1 MIPIK
6 VPCGCGQEYE
16 FEAEP
21 VDGQLASPVACPVC
35 GADGTR
41 FANFVISQASPAPI
55 AAATPPSPSSLR
67 MEHAASVEELEPVAD
82 FAPVATASAVAERP
96 KRVVPQRA
104 VEDTWDYNLG
114 RGILGAFIGAAIG
127 CGAMYGFFALAG
139 FRFPL
144 LGVGIGYL
152 TGYMAK
158 TMARGR
164 DSALSK
170 IAAGIALVTVVA
182 TLYLMYGEF
191 PIISIISV
199 VVSVSVAHRV
209 ASAGD

>member
-21 VDGQLASPVACPVC
+21 IDGQLASPVACPVC

-41 FANFVISQASPAPI
+41 FANYVISQSSTTPAAQAASARSPLRMAHSEPAAPVEAFERVADI
-55 AAATPPSPSSLR
+55 TPP
-67 MEHAASVEELEPVAD
+67 ASTL
-82 FAPVATASAVAERP
+82 VAERP
-96 KRVVPQRA
+96 KRVVQKPT
-104 VEDTWDYNLG
+104 VEEPWEFNLG
-114 RGILGAFIGAAIG
+114 RGILGAFIGAAVG

-144 LGVGIGYL
+144 LGIGIGYL
-152 TGYMAK
+152 TGYVAK
-158 TMARGR
+158 TMARAT
-164 DSALSK
+164 DSTLGI
-170 IAAGIALVTVVA
+170 IAGAIALVAVVG

-209 ASAGD
+209 ASS